1 MSTNKHRYASWLIV
15 AFLISCLLSAPENY
29 SYAQQQEKSV
39 AALDDRSAVV
49 VRHPDAERL
58 ASFRSDSRY
67 RYDRDAPPPENP
79 LARFWAWFWQKLAQI
94 LNSEAYQNIG
104 QYVVLAGIAAF
115 VIYLLRKAEMLN
127 FLFPKKTQVAE
138 LPYEGVTE
146 NIYEIDFDTA
156 INDAVTRQDLRLAVR
171 LMYLQTLKYLDQ
183 AGQINYQPDKT
194 NRQYVY
200 ELANSP
206 QQDEFET
213 LTRQFEFV
221 WYGDFPVDDALFSV
235 VKAKFTTFNQVVRH
249 L

>member
-1 MSTNKHRYASWLIV
+1 MFT
-15 AFLISCLLSAPENY
+15 AFFFFGLSLATKNNA
-29 SYAQQQEKSV
+29 YAQPQSEAV
-39 AALDDRSAVV
+39 EAPDDRSVVV
-49 VRHPDAERL
+49 VRRPENEQLR
-58 ASFRSDSRY
+58 SFRADGDY
-67 RYDRDAPPPENP
+67 RYDRDVPPPENP
-79 LARFWAWFWQKLAQI
+79 LARFLSWFWQKVVQI
-94 LNSEAYQNIG
+94 LNSEAYQSIG
-104 QYVVLAGIAAF
+104 QYIVLAGIAAF

-127 FLFPKKTQVAE
+127 FLFPKKTQIAE

-146 NIYEIDFDTA
+146 NIYEINFDTA
-156 INDAVTRQDLRLAVR
+156 IEEAITRQDFRLAVR
-171 LMYLQTLKYLDQ
+171 LMYLQTLKYLDE